1 MVKRLTKL
9 CISMIFWLA
18 ETAVKSL
25 LRTAHIKLPASCVV
39 LYYHV
44 IKPDQRD
51 RFDSQMNCLIKTA
64 QPISVDERAV
74 ITPRARYA
82 AVTFDDGFHESILS
96 AVPYLVRRNIPV
108 TIFVPTGCMGFNAP
122 WLNDDRQSHH
132 HGGYVMNA
140 EQIKKLA
147 ENRIV
152 SFGSHCITHS
162 DLLSLSEQEAKNEIF
177 RSKLQLE
184 KILGTPVR
192 TLSFPHGAFNP
203 RHVEFAK
210 AAGYERVFSISP
222 SLAFRRPDEY
232 VTGRV
237 RVDPMDWDI
246 EFWLKLS
253 GAYRWLSLASWLKR
267 KAAQICGY
275 SFLLFKRAKV
285 QAE

>member
-9 CISMIFWLA
+9 CISMILWLA
-18 ETAVKSL
+18 ETAIRSL
-25 LRTAHIKLPASCVV
+25 LRTARIKLPASCVV

-44 IKPDQRD
+44 IKPDQRG
-51 RFDSQMNCLIKTA
+51 RFDRQMDCLIKTA
-64 QPISVDERAV
+64 QPIAADERPV
-74 ITPRARYA
+74 LVHGARYA

-108 TIFVPTGCMGFNAP
+108 TIFVPTGCIGFNAP
-122 WLNDDRQSHH
+122 WLKDDRQSHH
-132 HGGYVMNA
+132 HGGYVMNV

-147 ENRIV
+147 ENRMV

-162 DLLSLSEQEAKNEIF
+162 NLLSLSEQEAENEIF

-184 KILGTPVR
+184 EILGIGIR

-267 KAAQICGY
+267 KLRQSVGIRFSSLKKPMG
-275 SFLLFKRAKV
+275 